1 MYKMLWSGSC
11 LGGIID
17 VTIKVAFRP
26 TVRERQT
33 CRERRHV
40 GAGDWTGS
48 WLSEVSGC
56 LAASPCWL
64 YYSWVST

>member
-1 MYKMLWSGSC
+1 MYTRLWNGSC
-11 LGGIID
+11 LAGSIDFTKALGNDFRGILSG
-17 VTIKVAFRP
+17 K
-26 TVRERQT
+26 
-33 CRERRHV
+33 RHV